1 MSTFMSRRRR
11 ATGAAVAVVLAG
23 LLAACG
29 GGDSS
34 STTQTGGGSGN
45 SGGGVTVA
53 AAQFSWT
60 AAGLTNAIL
69 ADIAA
74 QKPDLGVKELKTTQ
88 LDPAAAWAGARRG
101 DVDLLTEVAL
111 PNQQQFADQAKSRL
125 DIVSETYGNASQGW
139 FVPKYAVAPG
149 GPLAGLKSVTQLN
162 DY

>member
-1 MSTFMSRRRR
+1 MSTVMSQRRR
-11 ATGAAVAVVLAG
+11 APGAAVAVVLAG

-34 STTQTGGGSGN
+34 STTQAGDASGS
-45 SGGGVTVA
+45 SGSGVTVA

-74 QKPDLGVKELKTTQ
+74 QKPELGVKAIKTTQ
-88 LDPAAAWAGARRG
+88 LDPAAAWAGASRG

-111 PNQQQFADQAKSRL
+111 PNQQKFADEAQEQV
-125 DIVSETYGNASQGW
+125 DIVSETYGDASQGW
-139 FVPKYAVAPG
+139 FV
-149 GPLAGLKSVTQLN
+149 
-162 DY
+162 